1 MAPVVSNSYKEQ
13 KKQEI
18 LDSALKCFGRKGFE
32 PTTVDEICAESGV
45 SKGAIY
51 NYFKSKDEIYL
62 ELVSQKTEQAFELTR
77 NALDQF
83 QTTVEKLD
91 YLFSIYDRPFPFE
104 LESVGD
110 MLVGAEFKIRSFRYP
125 EINEFLTKR
134 RHKFFLGYMIQVL
147 KDGQEAGEVKPDIDA
162 KVHAEMFWSMV
173 DGLVFQIVYKDY
185 PFNQVLKEMRE
196 MYYQKVL
203 V

>member
-32 PTTVDEICAESGV
+32 TTTVDEICLESGV

-62 ELVSQKTEQAFELTR
+62 ELVSQKTEQMFDITR
-77 NALDQF
+77 KALEQF
-83 QTTVEKLD
+83 HTTIEKMD
-91 YLFSIYDRPFPFE
+91 YLFSIYDRPFPFDIE
-104 LESVGD
+104 DVGT
-110 MLVGAEFKIRSFRYP
+110 MLVGAEFKIRSFRFP
-125 EINEFLTKR
+125 EINEVLTKR
-134 RHKFFLGYMIQVL
+134 RHKYFLGLLTQVL
-147 KDGQEAGEVKPDIDA
+147 SEGQGAGEVKPEIDPN
-162 KVHAEMFWSMV
+162 VYAELFWAMV
-173 DGLVFQIVYKDY
+173 DGLVLQIVYQDH
-185 PFNQVLKEMRE
+185 PFNEVLHAMRE